1 MISVLMTSSEVSVHI
16 AKQARAKRLSLNL
29 SQIGL
34 SERSG
39 VSYAVIKKFEQT
51 GKISLDSL
59 LKISFILDASEAFLS
74 LFQVD
79 PLMKMTSLE
88 ELVSPKMRKR
98 GRR

>member
-1 MISVLMTSSEVSVHI
+1 MISVLMTPSEVSAHI

-79 PLMKMTSLE
+79 PPMKVTSLE

>member
-1 MISVLMTSSEVSVHI
+1 MISVLMTPSEVSVHI
-16 AKQARAKRLSLNL
+16 AKQVRAKRLSLNL